1 MAHRHSRKPSGPP
14 QVFVAYSYRLYP
26 GPEYRE
32 VFGRVGKDCG
42 VSFAYADTRIT
53 NEQILDKI
61 QRMIQ
66 ESAYSV
72 FDISDWNPN
81 VTLELGIARGS
92 GRPWYILIDPSKST
106 GSIHEAPADLRGFD
120 RVQYSDFDGLE
131 VGLRKLASQ
140 ANPAVPR
147 SLTPRADGAVTL
159 LDEVL
164 GVIPGSHNEA
174 HFELPKGAEISVFA
188 RELEGEEFDLYIM
201 DRRNYVKFCKDRSE
215 SDLVAVTNESVVDFK
230 KRIPRDGTWHI
241 VLEAFGKVKDRR
253 VALEIRA
260 RPPPL

>member
-1 MAHRHSRKPSGPP
+1 
-14 QVFVAYSYRLYP
+14 VAYSYRLYP
-26 GPEYRE
+26 GERYRK
-32 VFGRVGKDCG
+32 VFGRVEADCG
-42 VSFAYADTRIT
+42 ISFVFADTRVT

-66 ESAYSV
+66 ESAYSI

-106 GSIHEAPADLRGFD
+106 GGIHEAPADLRGFD
-120 RVQYSDFDGLE
+120 RVQYSDYESLE
-131 VGLRKLASQ
+131 KGLRKLVSQ

-147 SLTPRADGAVTL
+147 SLTPLANGAVTI

-164 GVIPGSHNEA
+164 GVSPGRHNEA
-174 HFELPKGAEISVFA
+174 HFELSKGAEISVFA
-188 RELEGEEFDLYIM
+188 RELEGEDFDLYLM
-201 DRRNYVKFCKDRSE
+201 DRRNYVQFCKDRSE
-215 SDLVAVTNESVVDFK
+215 SDLVAVTNEPVVDFK
-230 KRIPRDGTWHI
+230 KRIPKDGTWHI
-241 VLEAFGKVKDRR
+241 VLEAFGKVKVRR
-253 VALEIRA
+253 VAVEIRA